1 MSRTRPRIRPVSV
14 FLAFLVPWL
23 LCAVGGAVASW
34 AGVPAGWLVGPMV
47 VAVALSL
54 IGGGRAAP
62 NVGWTRPWP
71 NRFGQTVIALLAVGP
86 VAQSSAGELLA
97 GLPLALLVTV
107 ASMLVAFA
115 ASTLLHRRAGIDRA
129 TSLVSTLPGGASLM
143 LALARDAGADEKFV
157 VFAQYLRLLIV
168 SLSLPAVVLLL
179 DGPRPASST
188 ADTGAAA
195 GTPTGADDSAGNGP
209 GEWQTSWSD
218 VWMSEWLGD
227 WPSWAMIVAALALG
241 WAVAKLIPRFP
252 APFLI
257 PAILAGA
264 AGALIWPDLA
274 PDVPRLAIAVAFVVL
289 GTAAGSGM
297 TAANIAE
304 FRRSLPYVLAGVGML
319 LATTALC
326 AWAMWALGVTGGVDS
341 YLATA
346 PGASELVF
354 GFVAERGGAGI
365 VVVMHVVRVIAVAV
379 AAPSVPHLMRRCTPD
394 PPEDLR
400 SGKTR

>member
-1 MSRTRPRIRPVSV
+1 MIGAKPAAA
-14 FLAFLVPWL
+14 FLAPWV
-23 LCAVGGAVASW
+23 LCALGGAAATW

-47 VAVALSL
+47 VAVVLSL
-54 IGGGRAAP
+54 VAGGRAAP

-86 VAQSSAGELLA
+86 VAQSSPGELLA

-115 ASTLLHRRAGIDRA
+115 ASTLLHRRAGVDRA

-143 LALARDAGADEKFV
+143 LALAREAGADEKFV

-179 DGPRPASST
+179 DGPGGARSAVAGGGGGGPGAID
-188 ADTGAAA
+188 ADAHAA
-195 GTPTGADDSAGNGP
+195 GAHTSGVDAAGSSAMAP
-209 GEWQTSWSD
+209 GSWPA
-218 VWMSEWLGD
+218 EWLGD
-227 WPSWAMIVAALALG
+227 WTSWAMIAAAMALG
-241 WAVAKLIPRFP
+241 TAVAKLVPRFP

-264 AGALIWPDLA
+264 AGAMIWPELA
-274 PDVPRLAIAVAFVVL
+274 PDMPRLAIAAAFIVL

-297 TAANIAE
+297 TMANIAE

-326 AWAMWALGVTGGVDS
+326 AGAMWALGVTGGVDS

-379 AAPSVPHLMRRCTPD
+379 AAPSVPHLMRRCTP
-394 PPEDLR
+394 
-400 SGKTR
+400 GH